1 MIGCP
6 HDAPLCA
13 ECDDVGF
20 VADPRSADE
29 DGVPDLLPCPR
40 NCGASEGHMVRGLD
54 QWKCTLPVDER
65 ELEAERAAALAEL
78 EDDESCPLCARRRTR
93 EVTWPLEEGDD
104 LSW

>member
-6 HDAPLCA
+6 HDAPLCD

-20 VADPRSADE
+20 VVDPRSADE

-54 QWKCTLPVDER
+54 QWKCTVPVDDR
-65 ELEAERAAALAEL
+65 ELEAERAAALDELAEG
-78 EDDESCPLCARRRTR
+78 ERDVPRVQPLGP
-93 EVTWPLEEGDD
+93 VSGPLEEDD
-104 LSW
+104 IQW

>member
-1 MIGCP
+1 MIGRR

-20 VADPRSADE
+20 VPDPRSADE
-29 DGVPDLLPCPR
+29 DGLPDLLPCPR
-40 NCGASEGHMVRGLD
+40 SCGASEGHMVRGLD

-65 ELEAERAAALAEL
+65 ELEAERAAVLDEL
-78 EDDESCPLCARRRTR
+78 TDGERCPLCARRRAR

-104 LSW
+104 IQW